1 MNHSPVKAVKENYY
15 IGSLPGIVD
24 GRELRRYLQ
33 QFGEVESLEIIKDA
47 TTGKCKGYAFL
58 SIKLTFSESK
68 FLNMRHFYDG
78 RIIFIRQKLQG
89 SDLKQHKDD
98 FQQKRLYIST
108 NSRKLSDHDL
118 FVYFS
123 AFGEVDL
130 AYFVKNHN
138 KSKDKVFFGYVN
150 FKFDDSVRQVMAISK
165 HLINKQEVKCDIFR
179 PKKKSLDSFERE
191 KPKTSESYK
200 ISVQSICPRP
210 AQIHVLLKQK
220 TPDTPTILS
229 SEDKKAQERAP
240 KRLLVNKTFQSE
252 LQRLS
257 RELDAHH
264 YYDNLRFN
272 ACPQLPVTSLA
283 PVYYRTRV

>member
-1 MNHSPVKAVKENYY
+1 MSLSPVKAVKENYY

-58 SIKLTFSESK
+58 SINLTFSESK
-68 FLNMRHFYDG
+68 FLNMRHYHDG

-89 SDLKQHKDD
+89 SDLKQHKED

-123 AFGEVDL
+123 TFGEVDL

-150 FKFDDSVRQVMAISK
+150 FKFDDSVKMVMATPK

-191 KPKTSESYK
+191 KPLTSEMIK
-200 ISVQSICPRP
+200 KTCVNTRKQPGHQP
-210 AQIHVLLKQK
+210 LLFKQK
-220 TPDTPTILS
+220 TPETHTVLS
-229 SEDKKAQERAP
+229 NEDRKGQEKAT
-240 KRLLVNKTFQSE
+240 KGLIVYGNFKSE
-252 LQRLS
+252 LKWLS
-257 RELDAHH
+257 RELEANHQPV
-264 YYDNLRFN
+264 NLRFN
-272 ACPQLPVTSLA
+272 TPFQGPVVSRA
-283 PVYYRTRV
+283 WESMRNRV